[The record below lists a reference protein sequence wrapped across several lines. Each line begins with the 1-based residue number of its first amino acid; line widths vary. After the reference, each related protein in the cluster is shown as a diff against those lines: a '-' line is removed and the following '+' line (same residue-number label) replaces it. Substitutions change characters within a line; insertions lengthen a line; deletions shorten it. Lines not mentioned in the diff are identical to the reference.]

1 MANHIRDIQGKSV
14 GKDEIQFYKG
24 HILIYIHIY
33 MYSYTLLIL
42 FQENGPFLAGWDESS
57 YLLPN
62 KHSWTSNHNILYI
75 DNPVGTGFSF
85 TDNDEG
91 YPTSDEDVA
100 IALMEA
106 LRQFMRFLPS
116 MVEGMIP
123 SGTPLYAFGQSY
135 GGAYVVSL
143 SHLYLSY
150 RENDREKIKD
160 IWLKGIGIGNGFIS
174 PTDQSLYSEYVSNL
188 GYVKES
194 EFNELKKYDDEVVKS
209 LKTSNYVRALEY
221 SHKSLNYFV
230 SKLMRFTNI
239 YDFTFDEV
247 IYDKQS
253 IEFQSHNIL
262 LMNLKCLS

>member
-1 MANHIRDIQGKSV
+1 
-14 GKDEIQFYKG
+14 
-24 HILIYIHIY
+24 
-33 MYSYTLLIL
+33 
-42 FQENGPFLAGWDESS
+42 
-57 YLLPN
+57 
-62 KHSWTSNHNILYI
+62 
-75 DNPVGTGFSF
+75 
-85 TDNDEG
+85 
-91 YPTSDEDVA
+91 
-100 IALMEA
+100 
-106 LRQFMRFLPS
+106 MRFLPS

-230 SKLMRFTNI
+230 SKLASFRVVR
-239 YDFTFDEV
+239 EAAKSV
-247 IYDKQS
+247 P
-253 IEFQSHNIL
+253 L
-262 LMNLKCLS
+262 LGVRTLRLYSPRIRAWRSSEPFFYIVFRA

>member
-1 MANHIRDIQGKSV
+1 MI
-14 GKDEIQFYKG
+14 
-24 HILIYIHIY
+24 
-33 MYSYTLLIL
+33 
-42 FQENGPFLAGWDESS
+42 
-57 YLLPN
+57 
-62 KHSWTSNHNILYI
+62 
-75 DNPVGTGFSF
+75 
-85 TDNDEG
+85 EG
-91 YPTSDEDVA
+91 
-100 IALMEA
+100 I
-106 LRQFMRFLPS
+106 
-116 MVEGMIP
+116 IP

-194 EFNELKKYDDEVVKS
+194 EFNEIKKYDDEVVKA

-230 SKLMRFTNI
+230 SKLMQFTNI
-239 YDFTFDEV
+239 YDFTFDQV

-253 IEFQSHNIL
+253 IEFQYH
-262 LMNLKCLS
+262 KCNSTYESQIFVVLDLNTFTELSDQSRVRMFSTAR

>member
-1 MANHIRDIQGKSV
+1 
-14 GKDEIQFYKG
+14 
-24 HILIYIHIY
+24 
-33 MYSYTLLIL
+33 
-42 FQENGPFLAGWDESS
+42 
-57 YLLPN
+57 
-62 KHSWTSNHNILYI
+62 
-75 DNPVGTGFSF
+75 
-85 TDNDEG
+85 
-91 YPTSDEDVA
+91 
-100 IALMEA
+100 MEA

-116 MVEGMIP
+116 MIEGIIP

-194 EFNELKKYDDEVVKS
+194 EFNEIKKYDDEVVKA

-230 SKLMRFTNI
+230 SKLMQFTNI
-239 YDFTFDEV
+239 YDFTFDQV

-253 IEFQSHNIL
+253 IEFQYHNTYESQIFVAL
-262 LMNLKCLS
+262 DLNTFTELSDQSRVRMFSTAR